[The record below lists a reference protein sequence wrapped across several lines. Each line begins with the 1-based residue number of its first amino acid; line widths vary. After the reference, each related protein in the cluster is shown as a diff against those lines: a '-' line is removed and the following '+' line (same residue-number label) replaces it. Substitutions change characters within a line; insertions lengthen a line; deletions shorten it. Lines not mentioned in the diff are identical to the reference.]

1 MTGREREWERKRE
14 RVREGERVSEKVRE
28 RGERVCEKVRERLCV
43 GENEMR
49 ISLFM
54 DLSLNQVFLQ
64 ATIFKSKISHRKV
77 IQARTLKKK
86 VNYHFS
92 RLCKFP
98 KLQGNI
104 KNGIVPIQ
112 SQKVVS

>member
-1 MTGREREWERKRE
+1 M
-14 RVREGERVSEKVRE
+14 SEKVRE
-28 RGERVCEKVRERLCV
+28 RGESVCEKVRERLCV

-54 DLSLNQVFLQ
+54 DLSLNQVFCKQQFLNRN
-64 ATIFKSKISHRKV
+64 FSHRKV
-77 IQARTLKKK
+77 IRARTLKKK

>member
-1 MTGREREWERKRE
+1 MGERAS
-14 RVREGERVSEKVRE
+14 EGERVSEKVRE

-86 VNYHFS
+86 VNYHFALFAS
-92 RLCKFP
+92 FQNFRETSKMDKLFDP
-98 KLQGNI
+98 KSKNSVLNLQ
-104 KNGIVPIQ
+104 K
-112 SQKVVS
+112 SFYS

>member
-1 MTGREREWERKRE
+1 M
-14 RVREGERVSEKVRE
+14 REGERVRETVRE

-64 ATIFKSKISHRKV
+64 ATIFKSKFFPQKSYSGKNF
-77 IQARTLKKK
+77 KKESK
-86 VNYHFS
+86 LSFCAFCNFS
-92 RLCKFP
+92 

-104 KNGIVPIQ
+104 KNGQIVR
-112 SQKVVS
+112 SKVKK